1 MKFIGIAL
9 KNLRQRPAGFI
20 AAAIA
25 IMLAST
31 ILLLALGFWG
41 GYDSALS
48 ANVSDIGANILAIPK
63 GCPYEATGVLLAG
76 GNMKYTIT
84 QDKLD
89 AVLKTPGVKAVS
101 GVIMGVRNVFG
112 NKHDKGHV
120 TIGVDENYFRMRPQL
135 GINETPKPG
144 EIIVG
149 YFMHKNIPFKVGDT
163 LKLNGEEQKVVN
175 FLPET
180 DTANETSVIID
191 IKTAWRM
198 LKADGYYS
206 TILIAINDP
215 SKADQVAKALSNIPD
230 LQVVTMDD
238 FHATVKD
245 FVTGAQIAIM
255 SVLLVILI
263 IAGMGILTAQA
274 SSVAA
279 RKSEI
284 GMMRAIGATS
294 GQVVAVTT
302 FESIITGLVGAVV
315 GVVIGIILAPLT
327 SNLIKAQLPQAPT
340 GSIVVVNWQG
350 VLVTI
355 AAGVLIAVLAGLA
368 PAISAA
374 GTKPTEAAQDE

>member
-25 IMLAST
+25 IMLACT
-31 ILLLALGFWG
+31 ILTLALGFWG
-41 GYDSALS
+41 GYDQALS
-48 ANVSDIGANILAIPK
+48 ANISDIGANILAIPK

-84 QDKLD
+84 QDKFEQ
-89 AVLKTPGVKAVS
+89 VLKTPGVKEAS

-112 NKHDKGHV
+112 NGHNKGHV
-120 TIGVDENYFRMRPQL
+120 TLGVDENYFKMRPQL
-135 GINETPKPG
+135 GIKETPKPG
-144 EIIVG
+144 EVIVG
-149 YFMHKNIPFKVGDT
+149 YFMHKNIPFKVGDS
-163 LKLNGEEQKVVN
+163 LKLNGEEQKVVG

-180 DTANETSVIID
+180 DTANETSVVVD
-191 IKTAWRM
+191 IGTAWRM

-206 TILIAINDP
+206 TILIAVNDP
-215 SKADQVAKALSNIPD
+215 SKADEVAKALSNIPD

-302 FESIITGLVGAVV
+302 FESIITGLIGALV
-315 GVVIGIILAPLT
+315 GVIIGIILAPLT

-340 GSIVVVNWQG
+340 GSIVVVGWQSI
-350 VLVTI
+350 LITI